1 VGSRRQ
7 HVFVLLFVIA
17 LVAVSGII
25 IASKETKLGLD
36 LQGGLQLV
44 YEGQPTGT
52 ATEVSG
58 EDIEDSIN
66 IIEKRINNLGV
77 SEAEVARL
85 GNKNIT
91 VGLPGVTDANRAS
104 EQVGTTA
111 QLFFYDWEPNLLGQ
125 ERLIGGHPG
134 QQPPAAAVKK
144 LEKEWKDAGRNPE
157 SFENSL
163 LIASGAYP
171 NAYQAA
177 LLAEKQTPK
186 TKEECGK
193 CSVAKPRFYLFEDGP
208 KHKLLAGPE
217 LNEKDLYE
225 SPTGET
231 LSKNGTTVVEIPA
244 GTVLVSELP
253 VDESGKVDETA
264 QPGWFAL
271 NDNYALSG
279 SEITEPKQ
287 EYAQG
292 NGEPNVAFKFT
303 DEGRENFQNVT
314 RKIAQRGQSQAIGPV
329 TNAEQ
334 AAATSGHFAVI
345 LDNEV
350 QSRPIIN
357 YAENPDGIDGRQ
369 GAQISGGFSGEH
381 GLEQAQ
387 ELATT
392 LQIGALPIELHL
404 ISETQVS
411 ATLGSQALHDGIK
424 AGIIGL
430 ALVVIFLLAY
440 YRFLGLIAVIALVAY
455 GVIFFA
461 LIKLIPIT
469 LTLPGIA
476 GLVLTI
482 GVAADSNIVIFERI
496 KEEVRAGRSMQS
508 AITAGYKRGISTI
521 VDANVVTI
529 LTAFILFVLATA
541 GVKGFAFTLGVGT
554 LTSLL
559 TAVVFT
565 QALLGTMSNSKM
577 LKSRSALGAGGEGR
591 RWHFDFMGASRW
603 FFTFSGIILL
613 IGAVALST
621 KELNF
626 GIDFKS
632 GTRITAALEKPTN
645 EGEVRES
652 LEEAG
657 VSNAEVQQVT
667 VPHFGNNVFQIE
679 SAQLQPNE
687 VHEVEKELG
696 ADYGVAKEG
705 FESTSVGPTFGNQ
718 VAESAVKALIFSL
731 LVILVYVALRF
742 EPKFAVPVM
751 IALAHDILIT
761 GGVYALTGKEVSSGT
776 VAAFLTILG
785 YSLYDTIIVFDRI
798 RENVPRMP
806 RAAFSQI
813 VNRSM
818 SEVLTRSLATSFTT
832 LLAVLSL
839 LIFGSATL
847 QDFAFAMLIGI
858 ASGTYSSIFIASPVL
873 TAWKEREPQFV
884 RRRQRIAEVEG
895 GLVPAFADDVQVA
908 KLSDDDETDAEIAA
922 DIEREA
928 PLAEATGGERRR
940 RLGRGRA
947 ATQGTVDEVEAVE
960 APEAAEPEEAPEAP
974 SAPEP
979 TEKAPARA
987 GPPDNGANPESA
999 ERRKR
1004 NEERRARRAQ
1014 RRKGRRR

>member
-1 VGSRRQ
+1 MGSRRQ
-7 HVFVLLFVIA
+7 HVFVLLFVIG
-17 LVAVSGII
+17 LVILSGIV
-25 IASKETKLGLD
+25 IATKETKLGLD

-58 EDIEDSIN
+58 EDIEESIS
-66 IIEKRINNLGV
+66 IIERRINNLGV
-77 SEAEVARL
+77 TESEVARL

-91 VGLPGVTDANRAS
+91 IGLPGVTDANRAA
-104 EQVGTTA
+104 EQVGSTA
-111 QLFFYDWEPNLLGQ
+111 QLFFYDWEPSLLGQ
-125 ERLIGGHPG
+125 ERTIGGHPG
-134 QQPPAAAVKK
+134 QRPPEAAVEK
-144 LEKEWKDAGRNPE
+144 LEEEWKEAGRDPKSE
-157 SFENSL
+157 ENQG
-163 LIASGAYP
+163 LIASGAFP
-171 NAYQAA
+171 NAYLAA
-177 LLAEKQTPK
+177 LLAAEQEPK
-186 TKEECGK
+186 SKAECDK
-193 CSVAKPRFYLFEDGP
+193 CSVAQTRYYLFEKAAP
-208 KHKLLAGPE
+208 HKLLAGPE
-217 LNEKDLYE
+217 TKKGDLYE
-225 SPTGET
+225 SPTGEK
-231 LSKNGTTVVEIPA
+231 LPKDGIVVEVPA

-253 VDESGKVDETA
+253 VDSSGKVDESA

-271 NDNYALSG
+271 NDEYALSG

-287 EYAQG
+287 EYAQVT
-292 NGEPNVAFKFT
+292 GEPNVAFKFT
-303 DEGRENFQNVT
+303 DQGRENFQNVT
-314 RKIAQRGQSQAIGPV
+314 RQIAQRGQAQSIGPPGS
-329 TNAEQ
+329 AEE
-334 AAATSGHFAVI
+334 AAALSGHFAVI
-345 LDNEV
+345 LENEV

-357 YAENPDGIDGRQ
+357 FLENPDGIDGRQ
-369 GAQISGGFSGEH
+369 GAQISGGFNGEH

-392 LQIGALPIELHL
+392 LQIGALPIDLHL

-430 ALVVIFLLAY
+430 ALVILFLLAY
-440 YRFLGLIAVIALVAY
+440 YRFLGVIAVIGLAAY
-455 GVIFFA
+455 GTIFFA

-482 GVAADSNIVIFERI
+482 GVAADANIVIFERI
-496 KEEVRAGRSMQS
+496 KEEVRAGRSMSS
-508 AITAGYKRGISTI
+508 AIAAGYKRGISTI
-521 VDANVVTI
+521 VDANVVTL

-554 LTSLL
+554 ITSLL

-565 QALLGTMSNSKM
+565 QALLGTMS
-577 LKSRSALGAGGEGR
+577 KSRLLRSPSALGAGGEGR

-603 FFTFSGIILL
+603 FFTLSGCILL
-613 IGAVALST
+613 IGAIALST

-645 EGEVRES
+645 EEGVQET

-657 VSNAEVQQVT
+657 VKNAEVQQVT
-667 VPHFGNNVFQIE
+667 VPHFGSNVFQIE
-679 SAQLQPNE
+679 SAQLQPGE
-687 VHEVEKELG
+687 VHGTEAALQKK
-696 ADYGVAKEG
+696 YGIDKEG

-742 EPKFAVPVM
+742 EPKFAVPVL
-751 IALAHDILIT
+751 IALFHDILIT

-839 LIFGSATL
+839 LVFGSATL

-873 TAWKEREPQFV
+873 TAWKEREPQFI
-884 RRRQRIAEVEG
+884 RRRLRIAEVEG
-895 GLVPAFADDVQVA
+895 TVPAFADDIQVA
-908 KLSDDDETDAEIAA
+908 KLAADSETEAEIAA
-922 DIEREA
+922 DIEAEA
-928 PLAEATGGERRR
+928 PIAEATGAERRR
-940 RLGRGRA
+940 RLGRGSVATAEA
-947 ATQGTVDEVEAVE
+947 ATDGGGAEGVE
-960 APEAAEPEEAPEAP
+960 APEPHEAP
-974 SAPEP
+974 SAP
-979 TEKAPARA
+979 A
-987 GPPDNGANPESA
+987 GDENGAAADSGANPESA

-1004 NEERRARRAQ
+1004 NDERRVRREA
-1014 RRKGRRR
+1014 RRKGGRRR

>member
-1 VGSRRQ
+1 MGSRRQ
-7 HVFVLLFVIA
+7 HLFVLLFVIA
-17 LVAVSGII
+17 LVAVSAIV

-58 EDIEDSIN
+58 TDIEDSIN

-85 GNKNIT
+85 GDKNIT
-91 VGLPGVTDANRAS
+91 VGLPGVTDANRAA

-111 QLFFYDWEPNLLGQ
+111 QLFFYDWEPNLLGPQ
-125 ERLIGGHPG
+125 RIIGGHPG

-144 LEKEWKDAGRNPE
+144 LEKEWEEAGRNTK
-157 SFENSL
+157 SFESEV

-177 LLAEKQTPK
+177 LLAEKQPPK
-186 TKEECGK
+186 SKEECEK
-193 CSVAKPRFYLFEDGP
+193 CSVAKPRYYLFEDNA

-217 LNEKDLYE
+217 LSEKDLYE
-225 SPTGET
+225 TPTGET

-253 VDESGKVDETA
+253 TDESGKLDETA

-271 NDNYALSG
+271 NDEYALSG
-279 SEITEPKQ
+279 NEITEPKQ

-292 NGEPNVAFKFT
+292 TGEPNVAFKFT
-303 DEGRENFQNVT
+303 DKGRENFQNVT
-314 RKIAQRGQSQAIGPV
+314 RKIAIRGQSQSIGQAS
-329 TNAEQ
+329 AET

-357 YAENPDGIDGRQ
+357 FAENPDGIDGRQ

-381 GLEQAQ
+381 GLETAQ

-440 YRFLGLIAVIALVAY
+440 YRFLGLIAVIALAAY

-461 LIKLIPIT
+461 MIKLIPIT

-508 AITAGYKRGISTI
+508 AISAGYKRGISTI
-521 VDANVVTI
+521 IDANVVTI

-565 QALLGTMSNSKM
+565 QALLGTMSNSK
-577 LKSRSALGAGGEGR
+577 LLRSRNALGARGEGQ
-591 RWHFDFMGASRW
+591 RWHMDFMGASRW
-603 FFTFSGIILL
+603 FFTFSGIILI

-626 GIDFKS
+626 GIDFES
-632 GTRITAALEKPTN
+632 GTRITAALEKPTDE
-645 EGEVRES
+645 EGVKSS

-657 VSNAEVQQVT
+657 IKNAEVQQVT
-667 VPHFGNNVFQIE
+667 IPHFGSNVFQIE
-679 SAQLQPNE
+679 SAQLQPGK
-687 VHEVEKELG
+687 VHQAEKQLKD
-696 ADYGVAKEG
+696 DYGIAKEG

-731 LVILVYVALRF
+731 LVILIYVALRF
-742 EPKFAVPVM
+742 EPKFAVPVL
-751 IALAHDILIT
+751 IALFHDILIT

-798 RENVPRMP
+798 RENLPRMP

-818 SEVLTRSLATSFTT
+818 SEVMTRSLATSFST
-832 LLAVLSL
+832 LLAVLAL
-839 LIFGSATL
+839 LVFGTATL
-847 QDFAFAMLIGI
+847 QDFAFAMMIGI

-873 TAWKEREPQFV
+873 TAWKEREPGYI

-895 GLVPAFADDVQVA
+895 GFVPAFADDVQVT
-908 KLSDDDETDAEIAA
+908 KLADDNETEAEIAA

-928 PLAEATGGERRR
+928 PTAEAPPGSRR
-940 RLGRGRA
+940 RLGGSQVAEAEASEVATEPRG
-947 ATQGTVDEVEAVE
+947 VE
-960 APEAAEPEEAPEAP
+960 APEPDRAPEAP
-974 SAPEP
+974 SAPQ
-979 TEKAPARA
+979 TDKAPAPASR
-987 GPPDNGANPESA
+987 GNGAAANPESA
-999 ERRKR
+999 QRRKR
-1004 NEERRARRAQ
+1004 NEERRAKRAQ
-1014 RRKGRRR
+1014 RRKGKRR